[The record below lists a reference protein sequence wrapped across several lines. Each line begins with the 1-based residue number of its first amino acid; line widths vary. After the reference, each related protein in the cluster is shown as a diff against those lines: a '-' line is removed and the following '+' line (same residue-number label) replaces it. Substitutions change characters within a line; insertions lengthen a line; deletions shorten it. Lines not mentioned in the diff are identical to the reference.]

1 MSDKRKVVS
10 SDGVVFE
17 ADLAILKKSQV
28 IKELLEKETDGVDS
42 AITIES
48 ITGDLLGKVLLYC
61 ANQPVNENKPRV
73 NRPLERTPDVM
84 SSFDLEF
91 FNVDP
96 ETLFNLISVAIALK
110 IDCLLENS
118 SKYAAHMIRGKTGDD
133 IRQLLEISLV
143 EQTSKETDFL
153 ISDDEDE
160 QQKEAEQDVEMHAGE
175 GRRKVQCDV
184 TAFQRFIRGQA
195 EAMAA
200 GHKRNSE
207 TSSKRNWTNS
217 TTQKGVAYHCPIYK
231 DSHKAPD
238 CPEVLKADYSKR
250 KITAGV
256 DATNSL
262 AAPAGGKSSDPPQ
275 DKEQKEGEQ
284 PRPIR
289 MNYSSGDESGGTR
302 LQRLPIA
309 AHVVRSVCRE
319 AQKSWLVN
327 LWLCPLIAEAEER
340 AVCDFARIRKR
351 YVVPQKQLYRLI
363 AYHIK
368 KELKKHLKSNSGFLK
383 CIQYRQMDRQLQ
395 VISREGKSFSISLQA
410 AKMSLTLRNMF
421 DYIVNDELNDEIEA
435 IPLGLIDSNTL
446 DKIVQFCEH
455 YKTETN
461 PEEERSYE
469 INEWDSNFFDINI
482 STMFDIAKAADYLQ
496 IHRLFDIS
504 CKIVAKFLRSKSPQ
518 DIRQAL
524 GMGNDFEE
532 YQNDKVFNAL

>member
-1 MSDKRKVVS
+1 
-10 SDGVVFE
+10 
-17 ADLAILKKSQV
+17 
-28 IKELLEKETDGVDS
+28 
-42 AITIES
+42 
-48 ITGDLLGKVLLYC
+48 
-61 ANQPVNENKPRV
+61 
-73 NRPLERTPDVM
+73 
-84 SSFDLEF
+84 
-91 FNVDP
+91 
-96 ETLFNLISVAIALK
+96 
-110 IDCLLENS
+110 
-118 SKYAAHMIRGKTGDD
+118 
-133 IRQLLEISLV
+133 
-143 EQTSKETDFL
+143 
-153 ISDDEDE
+153 
-160 QQKEAEQDVEMHAGE
+160 
-175 GRRKVQCDV
+175 
-184 TAFQRFIRGQA
+184 
-195 EAMAA
+195 MAA

-217 TTQKGVAYHCPIYK
+217 TTQKGGLP

-238 CPEVLKADYSKR
+238 CPEVLKADYKPGHLAR
-250 KITAGV
+250 K
-256 DATNSL
+256 L
-262 AAPAGGKSSDPPQ
+262 F
-275 DKEQKEGEQ
+275 
-284 PRPIR
+284 
-289 MNYSSGDESGGTR
+289 
-302 LQRLPIA
+302 LQ
-309 AHVVRSVCRE
+309 
-319 AQKSWLVN
+319 
-327 LWLCPLIAEAEER
+327 
-340 AVCDFARIRKR
+340 F
-351 YVVPQKQLYRLI
+351 KQ
-363 AYHIK
+363 
-368 KELKKHLKSNSGFLK
+368 K

>member
-1 MSDKRKVVS
+1 LGSVHTAAGIVISCCRLLFFTIREHSFVHYIAMSDKRKVVS

-61 ANQPVNENKPRV
+61 ANQPVSENKPRV

-160 QQKEAEQDVEMHAGE
+160 QQKEAEQDHAGE

-250 KITAGV
+250 KM
-256 DATNSL
+256 L
-262 AAPAGGKSSDPPQ
+262 A
-275 DKEQKEGEQ
+275 
-284 PRPIR
+284 
-289 MNYSSGDESGGTR
+289 
-302 LQRLPIA
+302 
-309 AHVVRSVCRE
+309 
-319 AQKSWLVN
+319 
-327 LWLCPLIAEAEER
+327 
-340 AVCDFARIRKR
+340 
-351 YVVPQKQLYRLI
+351 
-363 AYHIK
+363 K
-368 KELKKHLKSNSGFLK
+368 KAK

>member
-160 QQKEAEQDVEMHAGE
+160 QQKEAEQDVEMVTYFRSDAYRFQLIRFSDSPLTEIPGNLSNLDKCIWNLTRISMHLFKVRNYAYKIVRNHAGE

-217 TTQKGVAYHCPIYK
+217 TTQKG
-231 DSHKAPD
+231 
-238 CPEVLKADYSKR
+238 
-250 KITAGV
+250 G
-256 DATNSL
+256 
-262 AAPAGGKSSDPPQ
+262 
-275 DKEQKEGEQ
+275 
-284 PRPIR
+284 
-289 MNYSSGDESGGTR
+289 
-302 LQRLPIA
+302 LP
-309 AHVVRSVCRE
+309 V
-319 AQKSWLVN
+319 
-327 LWLCPLIAEAEER
+327 
-340 AVCDFARIRKR
+340 
-351 YVVPQKQLYRLI
+351 
-363 AYHIK
+363 
-368 KELKKHLKSNSGFLK
+368 
-383 CIQYRQMDRQLQ
+383 
-395 VISREGKSFSISLQA
+395 
-410 AKMSLTLRNMF
+410 
-421 DYIVNDELNDEIEA
+421 
-435 IPLGLIDSNTL
+435 
-446 DKIVQFCEH
+446 
-455 YKTETN
+455 
-461 PEEERSYE
+461 
-469 INEWDSNFFDINI
+469 
-482 STMFDIAKAADYLQ
+482 
-496 IHRLFDIS
+496 
-504 CKIVAKFLRSKSPQ
+504 
-518 DIRQAL
+518 
-524 GMGNDFEE
+524 
-532 YQNDKVFNAL
+532 

>member
-153 ISDDEDE
+153 ISDDEDQ
-160 QQKEAEQDVEMHAGE
+160 QQKEAEQDHAGE

-340 AVCDFARIRKR
+340 A
-351 YVVPQKQLYRLI
+351 
-363 AYHIK
+363 
-368 KELKKHLKSNSGFLK
+368 KSGTTAASCSAKSLRVLK